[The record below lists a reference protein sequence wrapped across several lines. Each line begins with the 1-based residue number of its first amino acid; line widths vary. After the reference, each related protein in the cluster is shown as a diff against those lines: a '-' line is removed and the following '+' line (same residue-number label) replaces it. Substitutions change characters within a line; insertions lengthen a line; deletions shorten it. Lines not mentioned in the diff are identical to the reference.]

1 MTTATTNTE
10 LKKELK
16 AQLNDTLAIA
26 ADKVLTFI
34 NSLPEL
40 AQLNITVR
48 YETIHSFSHDFT
60 WFPKPDEY
68 RFETRFSLVPAL
80 EKTFGTEVELTCNNK
95 GLSMNYGTCGKQN
108 LGSDI
113 GFIQKN
119 LLIGL
124 LTLHQADISYFIVTL
139 PEILKA
145 NEILDKISDINNA
158 EWEAEL
164 AEQAAKK
171 LAEQEA
177 AAQAKAQKEA
187 EKKAKAA
194 ERRKARRAAKK
205 TAQN

>member
-1 MTTATTNTE
+1 MTTNNTE
-10 LKKELK
+10 LKKQLK

-26 ADKVLTFI
+26 ADKILAHI

-40 AQLNITVR
+40 GHMNITVR
-48 YETIHSFSHDFT
+48 YETVHSFSHDFT
-60 WFPKPDEY
+60 WFPKPDQY

-80 EKTFGTEVELTCNNK
+80 EKTFGTEIELTCNK
-95 GLSMNYGTCGKQN
+95 DGLFMNYGTCGKQN

-194 ERRKARRAAKK
+194 ERRKARRAARKA
-205 TAQN
+205 AQN

>member
-1 MTTATTNTE
+1 MTTNNTE
-10 LKKELK
+10 LKKQLK

-26 ADKVLTFI
+26 ADKILAHI

-60 WFPKPDEY
+60 WFPKPDQY

-80 EKTFGTEVELTCNNK
+80 EKTFGTEVELTCNNN

-108 LGSDI
+108 LSSDL

-119 LLIGL
+119 LLIGF
-124 LTLHQADISYFIVTL
+124 LTLHQAEIKEFIMNL
-139 PEILKA
+139 AEILEA
-145 NEILDKISDINNA
+145 NEILDKISDIDHA

-164 AEQAAKK
+164 AAQAAKR
-171 LAEQEA
+171 LAEEEA
-177 AAQAKAQKEA
+177 AAQAKAEKEA

-194 ERRKARRAAKK
+194 ERRKARRAARKA
-205 TAQN
+205 AQN

>member
-1 MTTATTNTE
+1 MTINNTE
-10 LKKELK
+10 LKKQLK
-16 AQLNDTLAIA
+16 TQLNDTLAIA
-26 ADKVLTFI
+26 ADKILAHI

-40 AQLNITVR
+40 GHMNITVR
-48 YETIHSFSHDFT
+48 YETVHSFSHDFT
-60 WFPKPDEY
+60 WFPKPDQY

-80 EKTFGTEVELTCNNK
+80 EKTFGTEIELTCNNN

-139 PEILKA
+139 PEILEA
-145 NEILDKISDINNA
+145 NEILDKISDIDHA

-164 AEQAAKK
+164 AEQAAKR

-177 AAQAKAQKEA
+177 AAKAKAEKEA

-194 ERRKARRAAKK
+194 ERRKARRAARKA
-205 TAQN
+205 AQN

>member
-1 MTTATTNTE
+1 MTTNNTE
-10 LKKELK
+10 LKKQLK

-26 ADKVLTFI
+26 ADKILAHI

-40 AQLNITVR
+40 TQMNITVR
-48 YETIHSFSHDFT
+48 YETVHSFSHDFT
-60 WFPKPDEY
+60 WFPKPDQY
-68 RFETRFSLVPAL
+68 QFETRFTLVPAL
-80 EKTFGTEVELTCNNK
+80 EKTFGTEIELTCNNN

-108 LGSDI
+108 LGSDL

-124 LTLHQADISYFIVTL
+124 LTLHQADIKEFIMNL
-139 PEILKA
+139 AEILEA
-145 NEILDKISDINNA
+145 NEILDKIADINKA

-164 AEQAAKK
+164 AARTAER
-171 LAEQEA
+171 LAQEEA

-194 ERRKARRAAKK
+194 ERRKVRRAARKA
-205 TAQN
+205 AQN

>member
-1 MTTATTNTE
+1 MTTNNTE
-10 LKKELK
+10 LKKQLK
-16 AQLNDTLAIA
+16 AQLNNTLATA
-26 ADKVLTFI
+26 AEKILVHI

-40 AQLNITVR
+40 AHMNITVR
-48 YETIHSFSHDFT
+48 YETVNSFSHDFT
-60 WFPKPDEY
+60 WFPKPDQY

-80 EKTFGTEVELTCNNK
+80 EKTFGTEIELTCNNN

-139 PEILKA
+139 PEILEA

-158 EWEAEL
+158 EWEAER
-164 AEQAAKK
+164 AAQAAKR
-171 LAEQEA
+171 LAEEEA
-177 AAQAKAQKEA
+177 AAQAKAEKEA

-194 ERRKARRAAKK
+194 ERRKARRAARKA
-205 TAQN
+205 AQN

>member
-1 MTTATTNTE
+1 MTINNTE
-10 LKKELK
+10 LKKQLK

-26 ADKVLTFI
+26 ADKILAHI

-40 AQLNITVR
+40 AHMNITVR
-48 YETIHSFSHDFT
+48 YETVNSFSHDFT
-60 WFPKPDEY
+60 WFPKPDQY
-68 RFETRFSLVPAL
+68 RFETRFTLVPTL
-80 EKTFGTEVELTCNNK
+80 EKTFGTEVELTCNNN

-139 PEILKA
+139 PEILEA
-145 NEILDKISDINNA
+145 NEILDKISDINEA
-158 EWEAEL
+158 EWKKEQEAKEAKRL
-164 AEQAAKK
+164 AE
-171 LAEQEA
+171 EEA
-177 AAQAKAQKEA
+177 AAQAKAEKEA

-205 TAQN
+205 AAQN

>member
-1 MTTATTNTE
+1 MTTNNTE
-10 LKKELK
+10 LKKQLK

-26 ADKVLTFI
+26 ADKILAHI

-40 AQLNITVR
+40 TQMNITVR
-48 YETIHSFSHDFT
+48 YETVNSFSHDFT
-60 WFPKPDEY
+60 WFPKPDQY
-68 RFETRFSLVPAL
+68 RFETQFTLVPAL
-80 EKTFGTEVELTCNNK
+80 EKTFGTEIELTCNNN

-139 PEILKA
+139 PEILEA

-158 EWEAEL
+158 EWEAER

-171 LAEQEA
+171 LAEEEA
-177 AAQAKAQKEA
+177 AAQAKAEKEA

-194 ERRKARRAAKK
+194 ERRKARRAARKA
-205 TAQN
+205 AQN

>member
-1 MTTATTNTE
+1 MTTTNTE
-10 LKKELK
+10 LKKQLK

-26 ADKVLTFI
+26 ADKILTYI

-40 AQLNITVR
+40 GHMNITVR
-48 YETIHSFSHDFT
+48 YETVNSFSHDHS
-60 WFPKPDEY
+60 WMSWRNPAEY

-80 EKTFGTEVELTCNNK
+80 EKTFGTEIELTCNNN

-139 PEILKA
+139 PEILEA

-164 AEQAAKK
+164 AEQAAKR
-171 LAEQEA
+171 LAEEEA
-177 AAQAKAQKEA
+177 AAKAKAEKEA

-194 ERRKARRAAKK
+194 ERRKARRAARK
-205 TAQN
+205 AAHN

>member
-1 MTTATTNTE
+1 MTTNNTE
-10 LKKELK
+10 LKKQLK

-26 ADKVLTFI
+26 ADKILAHI

-40 AQLNITVR
+40 AQMNITVR
-48 YETIHSFSHDFT
+48 YETYNSFSHDFT
-60 WFPKPDEY
+60 WFPKPDQY
-68 RFETRFSLVPAL
+68 RFETRFTLVPAL
-80 EKTFGTEVELTCNNK
+80 ENTFGTEIELTCDNN

-108 LGSDI
+108 LGSEI

-139 PEILKA
+139 PEILEA

-158 EWEAEL
+158 EWEAER
-164 AEQAAKK
+164 AEQAAKR

-177 AAQAKAQKEA
+177 AAQAKAEKEA

-194 ERRKARRAAKK
+194 ERRKARRAARKA
-205 TAQN
+205 AQN

>member
-1 MTTATTNTE
+1 MTTNNTE
-10 LKKELK
+10 LKKQLK
-16 AQLNDTLAIA
+16 AQLNNTLATA
-26 ADKVLTFI
+26 AEKILAHI

-40 AQLNITVR
+40 GHMNITVR
-48 YETIHSFSHDFT
+48 YETVNSFSHDFT
-60 WFPKPDEY
+60 WFPKPDQY
-68 RFETRFSLVPAL
+68 RFETRFTLVPAL
-80 EKTFGTEVELTCNNK
+80 EKTFGTEIELTCNNN

-139 PEILKA
+139 PEILEA
-145 NEILDKISDINNA
+145 NEILDKISDIDHA

-164 AEQAAKK
+164 AEQAAKR

-205 TAQN
+205 AAQN

>member
-1 MTTATTNTE
+1 MTINNTE
-10 LKKELK
+10 LKKQLK

-26 ADKVLTFI
+26 ADKILAHI

-40 AQLNITVR
+40 TQMNITVR
-48 YETIHSFSHDFT
+48 YETVNSFSHDFT
-60 WFPKPDEY
+60 WFPKPDQY

-80 EKTFGTEVELTCNNK
+80 EKTFGTEIELTCNNN

-119 LLIGL
+119 LLIGI
-124 LTLHQADISYFIVTL
+124 LTLHQADIKEFIMNL
-139 PEILKA
+139 AEILEA

-164 AEQAAKK
+164 AARAAER
-171 LAEQEA
+171 LAQEEA
-177 AAQAKAQKEA
+177 AAQDKAQKEA

-194 ERRKARRAAKK
+194 ERRKARRAARKA
-205 TAQN
+205 AQN

>member
-1 MTTATTNTE
+1 MTTNNTE
-10 LKKELK
+10 LKKQLRT
-16 AQLNDTLAIA
+16 QLNDTLAIA
-26 ADKVLTFI
+26 ADKILAHI

-40 AQLNITVR
+40 AKMNITVR
-48 YETIHSFSHDFT
+48 YETVNSFSHDFT
-60 WFPKPDEY
+60 WFPKPDQY
-68 RFETRFSLVPAL
+68 RFETRFTLVPAL
-80 EKTFGTEVELTCNNK
+80 EKTFGTEIELTCNNN

-108 LGSDI
+108 LLTEI

-124 LTLHQADISYFIVTL
+124 LTLHQADLSYFIVTL
-139 PEILKA
+139 PEILEA
-145 NEILDKISDINNA
+145 NEILDKISDIVHA

-164 AEQAAKK
+164 AAQAAKR
-171 LAEQEA
+171 LAEEEA
-177 AAQAKAQKEA
+177 AAKAKAQKEA

>member
-1 MTTATTNTE
+1 MTTNNTE
-10 LKKELK
+10 LKKQLRI
-16 AQLNDTLAIA
+16 QLNDTLATA
-26 ADKVLTFI
+26 AEKILAHI

-40 AQLNITVR
+40 AHMNITVR
-48 YETIHSFSHDFT
+48 YETCNSFSHDLA
-60 WFPKPDEY
+60 WFPKPGQY

-80 EKTFGTEVELTCNNK
+80 EKTFGTELTVYCNND
-95 GLSMNYGTCGKQN
+95 GLSLNYGTCGKQN

-139 PEILKA
+139 PEILEA
-145 NEILDKISDINNA
+145 NEILDKISDIDHA

-164 AEQAAKK
+164 AAQAAKR
-171 LAEQEA
+171 LADEEA
-177 AAQAKAQKEA
+177 AAKAKAEKEA

-205 TAQN
+205 AAQN

>member
-1 MTTATTNTE
+1 MTTNNTE
-10 LKKELK
+10 LKKQLK

-26 ADKVLTFI
+26 ADKILAHI

-40 AQLNITVR
+40 GHMNITVR
-48 YETIHSFSHDFT
+48 YETVNSFSHDFT
-60 WFPKPDEY
+60 WFPKPDQY
-68 RFETRFSLVPAL
+68 RFETRFTLVPAL
-80 EKTFGTEVELTCNNK
+80 EKTFGTEIELTCNNN

-139 PEILKA
+139 PEILEA

-158 EWEAEL
+158 EWEAER
-164 AEQAAKK
+164 AEQAAKR

-177 AAQAKAQKEA
+177 AAQAKAEKEA

-194 ERRKARRAAKK
+194 ERRKARRAARKA
-205 TAQN
+205 AQN

>member
-1 MTTATTNTE
+1 MTTNNTE
-10 LKKELK
+10 LKKQLRI
-16 AQLNDTLAIA
+16 QLNDTLAIA
-26 ADKVLTFI
+26 AEKILNYI
-34 NSLPEL
+34 NSEL
-40 AQLNITVR
+40 TDTITVR
-48 YETIHSFSHDFT
+48 YETVNSFSHDFT
-60 WFPKPDEY
+60 WFPKPDQY

-80 EKTFGTEVELTCNNK
+80 EKTFGTEIELTCNNN

-139 PEILKA
+139 PEILEA

-164 AEQAAKK
+164 AAKAAER
-171 LAEQEA
+171 LAQEEA
-177 AAQAKAQKEA
+177 AAKAKAQKEA

-205 TAQN
+205 AAQN

>member
-1 MTTATTNTE
+1 MTTNNTE
-10 LKKELK
+10 LKKALHT
-16 AQLNDTLAIA
+16 QLSALEATAAEKILAH
-26 ADKVLTFI
+26 I

-40 AQLNITVR
+40 AKMNITVR
-48 YETIHSFSHDFT
+48 YETVNSFSHRQG
-60 WFPKPDEY
+60 WFPKPGQY
-68 RFETRFSLVPAL
+68 RFETRFTLVPAL
-80 EKTFGTEVELTCNNK
+80 EKTFGTEIELICDNN

-139 PEILKA
+139 PEILEA
-145 NEILDKISDINNA
+145 NEVLDKISDIADA

-164 AEQAAKK
+164 AARAAEG
-171 LAEQEA
+171 LAQEEA

-205 TAQN
+205 AAQN

>member
-1 MTTATTNTE
+1 MTTNNTE
-10 LKKELK
+10 LKKQLK

-26 ADKVLTFI
+26 ADKILAHI

-40 AQLNITVR
+40 GHMNITVR
-48 YETIHSFSHDFT
+48 YETVHSFSHDFT
-60 WFPKPDEY
+60 WFPKPDQY

-80 EKTFGTEVELTCNNK
+80 EKTFGTEIELTCNNN

-139 PEILKA
+139 PEILEA

-158 EWEAEL
+158 EWEAER
-164 AEQAAKK
+164 AAQAAKR
-171 LAEQEA
+171 LAEEEA
-177 AAQAKAQKEA
+177 AAQAKAEKEA

-194 ERRKARRAAKK
+194 ERRKARRAARKA
-205 TAQN
+205 AQN

>member
-1 MTTATTNTE
+1 MTTNNIE
-10 LKKELK
+10 LKKQLRT
-16 AQLNDTLAIA
+16 QLNDTLAIA
-26 ADKVLTFI
+26 ADKILAHI

-40 AQLNITVR
+40 AKMNITVR
-48 YETIHSFSHDFT
+48 YETVNSFSHDFT
-60 WFPKPDEY
+60 WFPKPDQY
-68 RFETRFSLVPAL
+68 RFETRFTLVPAL
-80 EKTFGTEVELTCNNK
+80 EKTFGTEIELTCNNN

-139 PEILKA
+139 PEILEA
-145 NEILDKISDINNA
+145 NEILDKISDIDHA

-164 AEQAAKK
+164 AAQAAKR
-171 LAEQEA
+171 LAEEEA
-177 AAQAKAQKEA
+177 AAKAKAEKEA

-205 TAQN
+205 AAQN